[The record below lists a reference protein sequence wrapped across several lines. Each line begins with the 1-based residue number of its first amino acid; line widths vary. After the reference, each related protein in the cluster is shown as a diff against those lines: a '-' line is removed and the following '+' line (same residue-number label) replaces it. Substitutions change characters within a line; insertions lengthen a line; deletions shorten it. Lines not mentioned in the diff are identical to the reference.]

1 MKTRTGL
8 VLGIVG
14 CFIFISMGLSFS
26 QEPATQVETTPET
39 QVEPQTQW
47 LWGEVV
53 SVDVANKT
61 LVVKYL
67 DYEIDQEKDIT
78 ITTDDQTSY
87 ENVNSLSEIKIKD
100 ALSIDYIIGAD
111 GKNIAK
117 LISVE
122 KPESPMPETQTVETP
137 QDTETLPQDI
147 NKEPSETQQ

>member
-26 QEPATQVETTPET
+26 QEPQE
-39 QVEPQTQW
+39 EPQTQW
-47 LWGEVV
+47 LWGEAV
-53 SVDVANKT
+53 SVDTTNKM
-61 LVVKYL
+61 LSVKYL
-67 DYEIDQEKDIT
+67 DYETDQEKDIA

-122 KPESPMPETQTVETP
+122 KPESPMPETQNVETP
-137 QDTETLPQDI
+137 QETETLPQDI

>member
-1 MKTRTGL
+1 MEKRTGL
-8 VLGIVG
+8 VLGIAG
-14 CFIFISMGLSFS
+14 CLIFISMGLSFS
-26 QEPATQVETTPET
+26 QEPQE
-39 QVEPQTQW
+39 EPQTQW
-47 LWGEVV
+47 LWGEAV
-53 SVDVANKT
+53 SVDATNKT
-61 LVVKYL
+61 LSVKYL
-67 DYEIDQEKDIT
+67 DYETDQEKDIA

-122 KPESPMPETQTVETP
+122 KPESPMPETQNLETP

>member
-1 MKTRTGL
+1 MEKRTGL
-8 VLGIVG
+8 VLGIAG
-14 CFIFISMGLSFS
+14 CLIFISMGLSFS
-26 QEPATQVETTPET
+26 QEPQE
-39 QVEPQTQW
+39 EPQTQW
-47 LWGEVV
+47 LWGEAV
-53 SVDVANKT
+53 SVDATNKT
-61 LVVKYL
+61 LSVKYL
-67 DYEIDQEKDIT
+67 DYETDQEKDIA

-100 ALSIDYIIGAD
+100 ALSIDYIVSAD

-122 KPESPMPETQTVETP
+122 KPESPAPETQNVGTP

>member
-1 MKTRTGL
+1 MEKRTGL
-8 VLGIVG
+8 VLGIAG
-14 CFIFISMGLSFS
+14 CLIFISMGLSFS
-26 QEPATQVETTPET
+26 QET

-47 LWGEVV
+47 LWGEAV
-53 SVDVANKT
+53 SVDAANKT

-67 DYEIDQEKDIT
+67 DYETDQEKDVA

-87 ENVNSLSEIKIKD
+87 ENVSSLSEIKIKD

-122 KPESPMPETQTVETP
+122 KPESEPAGQEGNTP
-137 QDTETLPQDI
+137 AV
-147 NKEPSETQQ
+147 PSETTSEESQPTPPQE

>member
-1 MKTRTGL
+1 MKRKIGL
-8 VLGIVG
+8 VLGIAS

-26 QEPATQVETTPET
+26 QEPQE
-39 QVEPQTQW
+39 EPQTQW

-53 SVDVANKT
+53 SVDTTNKM
-61 LVVKYL
+61 LSVKYL
-67 DYEIDQEKDIT
+67 DYETDQEKDIA
-78 ITTDDQTSY
+78 ITADDQTSY
-87 ENVNSLSEIKIKD
+87 ENVSSFSEIKIKD

-122 KPESPMPETQTVETP
+122 KPESPVPETQNVETP

>member
-1 MKTRTGL
+1 MEKRRGL

-14 CFIFISMGLSFS
+14 CLIFINIGLSFS
-26 QEPATQVETTPET
+26 QGPQE
-39 QVEPQTQW
+39 EPQTQW
-47 LWGEVV
+47 LWGEAV
-53 SVDVANKT
+53 SVDTTNKM
-61 LVVKYL
+61 LSVKYF
-67 DYEIDQEKDIT
+67 DYETDQEKDIA

-87 ENVNSLSEIKIKD
+87 ENVSSLSEIKIKD

-122 KPESPMPETQTVETP
+122 KPESPMPETQNVETL